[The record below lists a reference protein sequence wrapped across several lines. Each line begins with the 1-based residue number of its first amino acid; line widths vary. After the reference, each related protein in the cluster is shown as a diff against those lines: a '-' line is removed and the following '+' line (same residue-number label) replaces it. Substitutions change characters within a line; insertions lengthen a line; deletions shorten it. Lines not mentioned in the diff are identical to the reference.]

1 MFCNGV
7 SIIFEPSSVC
17 LRADAAGMPL
27 LDLLNDADAGGEN
40 GNGDDNADADEQE
53 LPPEPAALH
62 PPPPPRQEASSAA
75 ATAEAAAW
83 NYVSEV
89 SRTEIS
95 RVRSIAAKARSHQ
108 SYEKAQRVASAR
120 RTVTKRTEG
129 DQVRKAREPTFA
141 EDVVSMTFGP
151 WFCFYRLLD
160 MMR

>member
-1 MFCNGV
+1 
-7 SIIFEPSSVC
+7 
-17 LRADAAGMPL
+17 MPL
-27 LDLLNDADAGGEN
+27 RDLLSDADAGDEN

-62 PPPPPRQEASSAA
+62 PPPPRQEASSAA

-120 RTVTKRTEG
+120 RTVTKGIRC
-129 DQVRKAREPTFA
+129 ARPA
-141 EDVVSMTFGP
+141 SQHLPKMSSA
-151 WFCFYRLLD
+151 
-160 MMR
+160 